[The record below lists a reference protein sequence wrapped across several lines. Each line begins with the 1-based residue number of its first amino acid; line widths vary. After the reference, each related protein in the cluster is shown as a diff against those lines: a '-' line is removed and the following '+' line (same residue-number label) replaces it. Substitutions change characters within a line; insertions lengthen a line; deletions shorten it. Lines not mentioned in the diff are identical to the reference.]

1 MMERDADNLAR
12 FAIQFGLIRRGI
24 MKIIA
29 TLVVSLFLA
38 GAAAAQDASSQ
49 VAKTQDTKSEDWV
62 KETLKKGTWE
72 FGVFGG
78 GGTGLGKSDNT
89 QFFVAGGRVGRI
101 LTGEHL
107 SGWLRGN
114 FEWAVDA
121 MPVYIVFPPDSAVY
135 GGSFTPVIWQW
146 NFTGRKKVAP
156 YFAAQG
162 GVLFST
168 QNIPPGNTSYVNF
181 TPGGVLGVHIF
192 AREGRAVQLEGG
204 IIHHSNA
211 SLGTTNPGYNASF
224 MFKIGYTWYKV
235 AK

>member
-1 MMERDADNLAR
+1 
-12 FAIQFGLIRRGI
+12 
-24 MKIIA
+24 MKII
-29 TLVVSLFLA
+29 SGMILA
-38 GAAAAQDASSQ
+38 LLLSGAAAAQDS
-49 VAKTQDTKSEDWV
+49 KTSDDWV
-62 KETLKKGTWE
+62 KKSLTPGTWE

-89 QFFVAGGRVGRI
+89 QFFVAGGRIGCV

-107 SGWLRGN
+107 AGCLRGN
-114 FEWAVDA
+114 FGWAADA
-121 MPVYIVFPPDSAVY
+121 MPVYIVLPPDIAVY
-135 GGSFTPVIWQW
+135 GGSFTPVSLQW
-146 NFTGRKKVAP
+146 NFTGKKKVAP

-168 QNIPPGNTSYVNF
+168 HNIPPGNTSYVNF
-181 TPGGVLGVHIF
+181 TPGGVVGVHIF

>member
-1 MMERDADNLAR
+1 
-12 FAIQFGLIRRGI
+12 
-24 MKIIA
+24 MKII
-29 TLVVSLFLA
+29 SGMILA
-38 GAAAAQDASSQ
+38 LLLSGAAAAQDS
-49 VAKTQDTKSEDWV
+49 KTSDDWV
-62 KETLKKGTWE
+62 KKSLTPGTWE

-89 QFFVAGGRVGRI
+89 QFFVAGGRIGCV

-114 FEWAVDA
+114 FEWAADL
-121 MPVYIVFPPDSAVY
+121 MPVYIVFPPNSAVY
-135 GGSFTPVIWQW
+135 GGSFTPVILQW
-146 NFTGRKKVAP
+146 NFTGKKKVAP

-162 GVLFST
+162 GVLFSR

-181 TPGGVLGVHIF
+181 TPGGVVGVHIF